1 MQKLNFQNRET
12 NFWLCRNFAKDHNY
26 PDAFLMS
33 QAVDQNVLK
42 DENKALLNGFIEFL
56 KDKRNDQINSQ
67 LYQDMFAE
75 YIVGNRFEKTFLE
88 FGATDGLNLSNTY
101 SLEKFSNWS
110 GVLAEPDTQWHNNLK
125 LNRPNTKIIYDCVW
139 IKSNEMLDFISSSAG
154 ELSTIENYKYSDQ
167 DSMPLNSK
175 NRNKITNKIKVNTI
189 SLNDLINI
197 KFNNSAPSYI
207 SIDTEGS
214 EYDILK
220 SFDFAKYGPKV
231 FTVEHNHSEMEK
243 KIDELMN
250 SHNYLRVF
258 NTLTAFDAWYI
269 SAQAYEKLSNEIN

>member
-1 MQKLNFQNRET
+1 MQKLDFQNRET
-12 NFWLCRNFAKDHNY
+12 NFWLCRKFAKNQNY

-42 DENKALLNGFIEFL
+42 DGNKELLNRFIEFL
-56 KDKRNDQINSQ
+56 KNKRNDQITSQ

-75 YIVGNRFEKTFLE
+75 FIVGNSFEKTFLE

-125 LNRPNTKIIYDCVW
+125 LNRPNTKIIHDCVW
-139 IKSNEMLDFISSSAG
+139 KKSSETLDFISSAQG
-154 ELSTIENYKYSDQ
+154 ELSTIESFKYSDQ
-167 DSMPLNSK
+167 DSMPANSK
-175 NRNKITNKIKVNTI
+175 NRNQIAKKIQVKTI

-197 KFNNSAPSYI
+197 EFNSSSPSYI

-214 EYDILK
+214 EYEILK
-220 SFDFAKYGPKV
+220 SFDFDNFKPKV
-231 FTVEHNHSEMEK
+231 FTIEHNHSNLEK
-243 KIDELMN
+243 QIDELLEKN
-250 SHNYLRVF
+250 NFERIF
-258 NTLTAFDAWYI
+258 RKLTAFDAWYV
-269 SAQAYEKLSNEIN
+269 SKDALKTV

>member
-12 NFWLCRNFAKDHNY
+12 NFWLCRNFAKDQNY

-42 DENKALLNGFIEFL
+42 DANKALLNGFIEFL

-139 IKSNEMLDFISSSAG
+139 IKSNETLDFISSSAG

-197 KFNNSAPSYI
+197 EFNNSAPSYI

-220 SFDFAKYGPKV
+220 SFDFDNFKPKV
-231 FTVEHNHSEMEK
+231 FTIEHNHSSLEK
-243 KIDELMN
+243 QIDELLKKN
-250 SHNYLRVF
+250 NFERIF
-258 NTLTAFDAWYI
+258 RKLTDFDAWYV
-269 SAQAYEKLSNEIN
+269 SKEVLKTV

>member
-1 MQKLNFQNRET
+1 MQKLDFQNRET
-12 NFWLCRNFAKDHNY
+12 NFWLCRKFAKNQNY

-42 DENKALLNGFIEFL
+42 DKNKELLNRFIEFL
-56 KDKRNDQINSQ
+56 KNKRNDQITSQ

-75 YIVGNRFEKTFLE
+75 FIVGNSFEKTFLE

-125 LNRPNTKIIYDCVW
+125 LNRPNTKIIHDCVW
-139 IKSNEMLDFISSSAG
+139 KKSNETLDFISSAQG
-154 ELSTIENYKYSDQ
+154 ELSTIESFKYSDQ
-167 DSMPLNSK
+167 DSMPANTK
-175 NRNKITNKIKVNTI
+175 NRNQIAKKIQVKTI

-197 KFNNSAPSYI
+197 EFNSSSPSYI

-214 EYDILK
+214 EYEILK
-220 SFDFAKYGPKV
+220 SFDFDNFKPKV
-231 FTVEHNHSEMEK
+231 FTIEHNHSNLEK
-243 KIDELMN
+243 QIDELLEKN
-250 SHNYLRVF
+250 NFERIF
-258 NTLTAFDAWYI
+258 RKLTAFDAWYV
-269 SAQAYEKLSNEIN
+269 SKDALKTV

>member
-1 MQKLNFQNRET
+1 MQKLDFQNRET
-12 NFWLCRNFAKDHNY
+12 NFWLCRKFAKKQNY

-42 DENKALLNGFIEFL
+42 DGNKELLNKFIESL
-56 KDKRNDQINSQ
+56 KNKQNDQITSQ

-75 YIVGNRFEKTFLE
+75 FIVGNSFEKTFLE

-101 SLEKFSNWS
+101 SLEKFLNWS

-125 LNRPNTKIIYDCVW
+125 LNRPNTKITHDCVW
-139 IKSNEMLDFISSSAG
+139 IKSNETLDFISSSEG
-154 ELSTIENYKYSDQ
+154 ELSTIESYKYSDQ
-167 DSMPLNSK
+167 DSMPANSK
-175 NRNKITNKIKVNTI
+175 SRNKIINKIKVKTI

-197 KFNNSAPSYI
+197 EFKNTAPSYI

-220 SFDFAKYGPKV
+220 SFDFKNFKPKV
-231 FTVEHNHSEMEK
+231 FTIEHNYSSLEK
-243 KIDELMN
+243 QIDELLEKN
-250 SHNYLRVF
+250 NFERVF
-258 NTLTAFDAWYI
+258 RKLTAFDAWYV
-269 SAQAYEKLSNEIN
+269 SNEALKTV

>member
-1 MQKLNFQNRET
+1 MQKLDFQNRET
-12 NFWLCRNFAKDHNY
+12 NFWLCRKFAKNQNY

-42 DENKALLNGFIEFL
+42 DKNKELLNRFIEFL
-56 KDKRNDQINSQ
+56 KDKRNDQITSQ

-75 YIVGNRFEKTFLE
+75 FIVGNSFEKTFLE

-125 LNRPNTKIIYDCVW
+125 LNRPNTKIIHDCVW
-139 IKSNEMLDFISSSAG
+139 IKSNETLDFISSGQG
-154 ELSTIENYKYSDQ
+154 ELSTIESFKYSDQ
-167 DSMPLNSK
+167 DSMPANSK
-175 NRNKITNKIKVNTI
+175 NRNQITKKIQVKTI

-197 KFNNSAPSYI
+197 EFNSTSPSYI

-214 EYDILK
+214 EYEILK
-220 SFDFAKYGPKV
+220 SFDFDNFKPKV
-231 FTVEHNHSEMEK
+231 FTIEHNHSNLEK
-243 KIDELMN
+243 QIDELLEKN
-250 SHNYLRVF
+250 NFERIF
-258 NTLTAFDAWYI
+258 RKLTAFDAWYV
-269 SAQAYEKLSNEIN
+269 SKEVLKNV

>member
-1 MQKLNFQNRET
+1 MQKLDFQNRET
-12 NFWLCRNFAKDHNY
+12 NFWLCRKFAKNQNY

-42 DENKALLNGFIEFL
+42 DKNKELLNRFIEFL
-56 KDKRNDQINSQ
+56 KDKRNDQITSQ

-75 YIVGNRFEKTFLE
+75 FIVGNSFEKTFLE

-125 LNRPNTKIIYDCVW
+125 LNRPNTKIIHDCVW
-139 IKSNEMLDFISSSAG
+139 KKSSETLDFISSAQG
-154 ELSTIENYKYSDQ
+154 ELSTIESFKYSDQ
-167 DSMPLNSK
+167 DSMPANSK
-175 NRNKITNKIKVNTI
+175 NRNQIAKKIQVKTI

-197 KFNNSAPSYI
+197 EFNSSSPSYI

-214 EYDILK
+214 EYEILK
-220 SFDFAKYGPKV
+220 SFDFDNFKPKV
-231 FTVEHNHSEMEK
+231 FTIEHNHSNLEK
-243 KIDELMN
+243 QIDELLEKN
-250 SHNYLRVF
+250 NFERIF
-258 NTLTAFDAWYI
+258 RKLTAFDAWYV
-269 SAQAYEKLSNEIN
+269 SKDALKTV

>member
-1 MQKLNFQNRET
+1 MQKLDFQNRET
-12 NFWLCRNFAKDHNY
+12 NFWLCRKFAKKQNY

-42 DENKALLNGFIEFL
+42 DGNKDLLNGFIEFL
-56 KDKRNDQINSQ
+56 KNKRNDQITSQ

-75 YIVGNRFEKTFLE
+75 FIVGNSFEKTFLE

-125 LNRPNTKIIYDCVW
+125 LNRPNTKIIHDCVW
-139 IKSNEMLDFISSSAG
+139 IKSNETLDFISSSEG
-154 ELSTIENYKYSDQ
+154 ELSTIARYKFSDQ
-167 DSMPLNSK
+167 DSMPANSK
-175 NRNKITNKIKVNTI
+175 SRNKITNKIKVKTI

-197 KFNNSAPSYI
+197 EFNKSAPSYI

-214 EYDILK
+214 EFDILK
-220 SFDFAKYGPKV
+220 SFDFKNFKPKV
-231 FTVEHNHSEMEK
+231 FTIEHNYSSLEK
-243 KIDELMN
+243 QIDKLLEKN
-250 SHNYLRVF
+250 NFERVF
-258 NTLTAFDAWYI
+258 CKLTAFDAWYV
-269 SAQAYEKLSNEIN
+269 SKEALKTV

>member
-1 MQKLNFQNRET
+1 MQKLDFQNRET
-12 NFWLCRNFAKDHNY
+12 NFWLCRKFAKNQNY

-42 DENKALLNGFIEFL
+42 DKNKELLNRFIEFL
-56 KDKRNDQINSQ
+56 KDKRNDQITSQ

-75 YIVGNRFEKTFLE
+75 FIVGNSFEKNFLE

-125 LNRPNTKIIYDCVW
+125 LNRPNTKIIHDCVW
-139 IKSNEMLDFISSSAG
+139 IKSNETLDFISSSEG
-154 ELSTIENYKYSDQ
+154 ELSTIESYKYSDQ
-167 DSMPLNSK
+167 VSIPGNSK
-175 NRNKITNKIKVNTI
+175 RRNKNINKIKVNTI
-189 SLNDLINI
+189 SLNDLINTE
-197 KFNNSAPSYI
+197 FNNSSPSYI

-220 SFDFAKYGPKV
+220 SFDFDNLKPKL
-231 FTVEHNHSEMEK
+231 FTIEHNYSNLEK
-243 KIDELMN
+243 QIDELLEKN
-250 SHNYLRVF
+250 NFERIF
-258 NTLTAFDAWYI
+258 RKLTAFDAWYV
-269 SAQAYEKLSNEIN
+269 SKEVLKNV

>member
-1 MQKLNFQNRET
+1 MQKLDFQNRET
-12 NFWLCRNFAKDHNY
+12 NFWLCRKFAKNQNY

-42 DENKALLNGFIEFL
+42 DKNKELLNRFIEFL
-56 KDKRNDQINSQ
+56 KDKRNDQITSQ

-75 YIVGNRFEKTFLE
+75 FIVGNSFEKTFLE

-125 LNRPNTKIIYDCVW
+125 LNRPNTKIIHDCVW
-139 IKSNEMLDFISSSAG
+139 KKSNETLDFISSAQG
-154 ELSTIENYKYSDQ
+154 ELSTIESFKYSDQ
-167 DSMPLNSK
+167 DSMPANTK
-175 NRNKITNKIKVNTI
+175 NRNQIAKKIQVKTI

-197 KFNNSAPSYI
+197 EFNSTSPSYI

-214 EYDILK
+214 EYEILK
-220 SFDFAKYGPKV
+220 SFDFDNFKPKV
-231 FTVEHNHSEMEK
+231 FTIEHNHSNLEK
-243 KIDELMN
+243 QIDELLEKN
-250 SHNYLRVF
+250 NFERIF
-258 NTLTAFDAWYI
+258 RKLTAFDAWYV
-269 SAQAYEKLSNEIN
+269 SKDALKTV